1 MGAREY
7 GVRARG
13 YGVRAIGYCV
23 GAREYS
29 VGARGY
35 GNPCDFSVIPV
46 PTNWT
51 WILIW
56 DCIGLRIG
64 IGSRGTGLGTMA

>member
-13 YGVRAIGYCV
+13 YGVGSEDIGWEPEDMV
-23 GAREYS
+23 TL
-29 VGARGY
+29 
-35 GNPCDFSVIPV
+35 VILVSSQFPS
-46 PTNWT
+46 PN
-51 WILIW
+51 LIW
-56 DCIGLRIG
+56 DCIGFRIG